1 MHSFLIEIDRIVPDP
16 DQPRRTFNEEETEEL
31 AASLRSRG
39 IKQPMTVRWV
49 ASLERYMI
57 VDGGRRFEA
66 ARRAG
71 IAKLPCTIDKAEGK
85 DVLIDQIVHNWQRAD
100 LRPYETADAL
110 ARLRDKYSMN
120 QQQLSDVTGKPKGE
134 ISKLLALHDKVVPE
148 VQEMARAD
156 EASKLTKRHLYNI
169 SKLPP
174 DEQANVA
181 ERVQR
186 DGLTAIETERLTT
199 KKGGR
204 RQGIAAR
211 QRRFHTDEADVVV
224 TFRKAGHTDDDARRV
239 LAQLLEGL
247 QA

>member
-1 MHSFLIEIDRIVPDP
+1 MHSFLIEIERIVPDP
-16 DQPRRTFNEEETEEL
+16 DQPRRTFDEQQLEEL

-71 IAKLPCTIDKAEGK
+71 ITKIPCTIDKGEGK

-110 ARLRDKYSMN
+110 ARLRDAHNMR
-120 QQQLSDVTGKPKGE
+120 QQQLAEVTGKPKGE

-148 VQEMARAD
+148 VQEMARS
-156 EASKLTKRHLYNI
+156 ESETKLTKRHLYNI
-169 SKLPP
+169 SKLPE
-174 DEQANVA
+174 DQQSEVA
-181 ERVQR
+181 QRVQR
-186 DGLTAIETERLTT
+186 DGLTAIETEQLTS
-199 KKGGR
+199 KGTR
-204 RQGIAAR
+204 RKGIAAR
-211 QRRFHTDEADVVV
+211 QRRFHTDDADVVV

-239 LAQLLEGL
+239 LAKLLEGL